1 MGESQVLKRAWSLQ
15 FWLVASDASK
25 RIDQHIKSL
34 RDWRG
39 ETMAKLRK
47 IVTSAD
53 SSIAEE
59 WKWDTPV
66 FSSNGN
72 VVAIGAF
79 KEGLKIN
86 FFKGASLPD
95 PHHLFNGGLDA
106 KASRTIDLKKGDRV
120 NEAALKDLIRAAV
133 AINGGKR

>member
-1 MGESQVLKRAWSLQ
+1 MAM
-15 FWLVASDASK
+15 ATDASG

-34 RDWRG
+34 GDWRG
-39 ETMAKLRK
+39 EMMSKLRK
-47 IVTSAD
+47 VITSAD
-53 SSIAEE
+53 SSLTEE

-79 KEGLKIN
+79 KESLKIN

-106 KASRTIDLKKGDRV
+106 KTSRTIDLKKGDAV
-120 NEAALKDLIRAAV
+120 DEPALKELVRAAV
-133 AINGGKR
+133 AKNGGKR

>member
-1 MGESQVLKRAWSLQ
+1 MATVLH
-15 FWLVASDASK
+15 VARDASK

-34 RDWRG
+34 GDWRG
-39 ETMAKLRK
+39 ETMTKLRK
-47 IVTSAD
+47 IITSAD
-53 SSIAEE
+53 SSLTEE
-59 WKWDTPV
+59 WKWETPV
-66 FSSNGN
+66 FTSNGN

-106 KASRTIDLKKGDRV
+106 KTSRTIDLKQGDRV
-120 NEAALKDLIRAAV
+120 HEPALKDVVRAAV
-133 AINGGKR
+133 AKNGGKR

>member
-1 MGESQVLKRAWSLQ
+1 M
-15 FWLVASDASK
+15 ASDASK

-34 RDWRG
+34 GDWRG
-39 ETMAKLRK
+39 ETMAMLRK
-47 IVTSAD
+47 IITSA
-53 SSIAEE
+53 SSSLAEE

-66 FSSNGN
+66 FTANGN
-72 VVAIGAF
+72 VVALGAF

-106 KASRTIDLKKGDRV
+106 KTSRAIDLKKGDRI
-120 NEAALKDLIRAAV
+120 NEPALKGLVRAAV
-133 AINGGKR
+133 AKNAGKG